1 MCVNKRE
8 KGMICL
14 AGRNNVPMGAAL
26 ESPFDRQNDVI
37 TNYHSLTINIH
48 LSKIDTPPWYVID
61 GRHPRIRLAMACVS
75 KVGRSVKY
83 FMQSLYAFKNLK
95 ALAHD
100 LIPASLCEGPFFYF
114 YVESVFLFLLSSTS
128 KHQCQFCATWVICNV
143 LNLLYSFVL
152 TISMR

>member
-1 MCVNKRE
+1 
-8 KGMICL
+8 
-14 AGRNNVPMGAAL
+14 MGAAL
-26 ESPFDRQNDVI
+26 KSLFDRKNTVF
-37 TNYHSLTINIH
+37 TRYHSLTINKH

-75 KVGRSVKY
+75 KVGRSIKY

-114 YVESVFLFLLSSTS
+114 YVESVFLLLSISEANTS
-128 KHQCQFCATWVICNV
+128 VNFGATIFICLYIV
-143 LNLLYSFVL
+143 LIILLCVDKYSRDIYVE
-152 TISMR
+152 S

>member
-1 MCVNKRE
+1 
-8 KGMICL
+8 MICL

-26 ESPFDRQNDVI
+26 KSPFDRQNTVL
-37 TNYHSLTINIH
+37 TRYHSLTINIH

-75 KVGRSVKY
+75 KVGRSIKY

-114 YVESVFLFLLSSTS
+114 YVESVFLFFLYSTS

-143 LNLLYSFVL
+143 LDLLYCFVL
-152 TISMR
+152 TLYMR